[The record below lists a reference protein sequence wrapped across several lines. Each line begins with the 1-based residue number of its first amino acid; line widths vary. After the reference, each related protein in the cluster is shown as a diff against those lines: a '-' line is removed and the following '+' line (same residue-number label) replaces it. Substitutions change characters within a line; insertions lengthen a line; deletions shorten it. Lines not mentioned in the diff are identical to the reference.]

1 MSEQILLE
9 MMTDDQLAGFRL
21 QRLEVYNWG
30 TFTDRVWTLRLDSK
44 NALLTGDIGSG
55 KSTLVDAIT
64 TLLVPAQ
71 KTSYNKAAGA
81 DSRERSLR
89 SYVLGYYKTE
99 RQENLNSAKP
109 VALRDFNN
117 YSVILGV
124 FFNAGYEKT
133 VTLAQVFW
141 LKDPASPP
149 ARLYT
154 VCEKDLTIADDF
166 SGFGNEMIG
175 LRKQLRAKGVELFDS
190 YPPYGAL
197 FRRHFGIDNEQAL
210 DLFNQTVSLKSVGNL
225 TTFVREHMLE
235 PFDVKSRINEL
246 TGHFENLN
254 RAHEAVLKAKRQIE
268 MLEPLT
274 ADCDRHADLL
284 KTTGNLRLCRDA
296 LRSWFAGQKLE
307 LLKKRLETLKEELIR
322 HHAAIERYGEK
333 QREQQG
339 QVRELERSITL
350 NGGGRIG
357 ILDND
362 ISKLQLELDR
372 RRNKSERYRNL
383 VEQLGLPPASTQ
395 DAFHTQRTQI
405 DELHKTAQN
414 DEGLIQ
420 NEINETVYALAQE
433 KPALNQLKA
442 EIKGLRARRSNI
454 DEKQIELRKRL
465 CDALGLAEEE
475 MPFAG
480 ELLQVRE
487 SERDWEGAAERLLR
501 NFGLSMLVPDHHY
514 SRVSEWVDQTNLKG
528 RLVYFRVRDAM
539 RAEQVILHRDSL
551 VNKLIVKP
559 DSPFRDWI
567 EREISH
573 RFNLACCLNQEQF
586 RREVRAITRAGQIK
600 SPGERHEKDD
610 RYRLDD
616 RRSYVLGWSNIDKI
630 KALDAQAALQ
640 EKQLTELID
649 RRDSLA
655 DRQAML
661 RVRISILTKLSEYI
675 DFRELDWRPITA
687 AIARLQAEKAE
698 LEAAS
703 DLLKTLTTQL
713 ETLNKAQLET
723 EQLLKDRQ
731 DKRSKI
737 EQMISDRSG
746 QYEAADIVWKDKT
759 PDEEACFP
767 CLDNMR
773 EEALGRSQL
782 TIDSSDARERE
793 MRDWLQAKID
803 AEEKKLSRLG
813 EKIVRAMTEY
823 KQVWVLET
831 RDVDVHLAAGN
842 EFRMMLDQLKA
853 DDLPRFEGRF
863 KELLNE
869 NTIREVAKF
878 QSQLNRERESIKD
891 RIAQI
896 NESLT
901 RIDYNPGRYISLEAQ
916 PAPDNEIR
924 EFQAELRAC
933 TEGTLTGSEDAQ
945 YSDSK
950 FLQVKKIIERF
961 TGRVEYSDL
970 DRRWTDKVTD
980 VRNWFM
986 FAASERWREDNTE
999 YEHHTDSSG
1008 KSGGQ
1013 KEKLAYTVLAAS
1025 LAYQFGLEWGAV
1037 RSRSFRFVVIDEAF
1051 GRGSDESAQYGLEL
1065 FSQLNLQ
1072 LLIITPLQKI
1082 HIIEPFVANVGYVH
1096 NEDGSYSVLRNISIQ
1111 EYHFEKQRLNE

>member
-30 TFTDRVWTLRLDSK
+30 TFTGRVWTLRLDGK

-71 KTSYNKAAGA
+71 KTAYNKAAGA

-89 SYVLGYYKTE
+89 SYVLGFYKTE

-109 VALRDFNN
+109 VALRDYNN
-117 YSVILGV
+117 YSVILGI

-149 ARLYT
+149 VRLYT

-175 LRKQLRAKGVELFDS
+175 LRKQLRAKGVDLFDS
-190 YPPYGAL
+190 FPPYGAL
-197 FRRHFGIDNEQAL
+197 FRRYFGIDNEQAL

-246 TGHFENLN
+246 TAHFENLN

-284 KTTGNLRLCRDA
+284 KTTDNLRLCRYA

-307 LLKKRLETLKEELIR
+307 LLKKRIETLKEELIR
-322 HHAAIERYGEK
+322 HLAAIERHEEK

-339 QVRELERSITL
+339 QIRELERSITL

-357 ILDND
+357 RLDTE
-362 ISKLQLELDR
+362 ISQLQTELDR
-372 RRNKSERYRNL
+372 RRNKSERYL
-383 VEQLGLPPASTQ
+383 KLIEQLGLQPASTQ
-395 DAFHTQRTQI
+395 DAFHRQRTQI
-405 DELHKTAQN
+405 DELYKTAQD

-420 NEINETVYALAQE
+420 NEINETAYALAQE

-442 EIKGLRARRSNI
+442 EIKGLKARRSNI
-454 DEKQIELRKRL
+454 DEKQVELRKRL
-465 CDALGLAEEE
+465 CDALGLAEEA

-487 SERDWEGAAERLLR
+487 TERDWEGAAERLLR

-586 RREVRAITRAGQIK
+586 RREVRAITRAGQVK

-610 RYRLDD
+610 RHRLDD
-616 RRSYVLGWSNIDKI
+616 RRSYVLGWSNTVKI
-630 KALDAQAALQ
+630 KVLEAQAVLQ
-640 EKQLTELID
+640 EKQLTELIE
-649 RRDSLA
+649 RRDSLT

-675 DFRELDWRPITA
+675 DFREIDWRPVTA

-703 DLLKTLTTQL
+703 DLLKTLAAQL

-731 DKRSKI
+731 DKSSKI
-737 EQMISDRSG
+737 EQMISDRTV
-746 QYEAADIVWKDKT
+746 QYEAAYTVWKDKT
-759 PDEEACFP
+759 PDEEACFS
-767 CLDNMR
+767 CLDGMR
-773 EEALGRSQL
+773 EEALGGSHL

-793 MRDWLQAKID
+793 MRDWLQSKID

-813 EKIVRAMTEY
+813 EKIIRAMTEY

-916 PAPDNEIR
+916 PAPDAEIR

-961 TGRVEYSDL
+961 SGRVEYSEL

-1096 NEDGSYSVLRNISIQ
+1096 NEDGSCSVLRNISIQ
-1111 EYHFEKQRLNE
+1111 EYHLEKQRLNE